1 MSEPTGKIYTLR
13 TFADLLQL
21 DADQLI
27 RFAAELPHIVLSS
40 KFTNSLIGDLV
51 IQEESPA
58 ITLAEIPWCDDGIL
72 SFSPVINGEQPF
84 TLEVAHKDSAP
95 PDEP

>member
-1 MSEPTGKIYTLR
+1 M
-13 TFADLLQL
+13 
-21 DADQLI
+21 
-27 RFAAELPHIVLSS
+27 LSS
-40 KFTNSLIGDLV
+40 KYTNSLIGDLV

-72 SFSPVINGEQPF
+72 SFSPVMNGDQLF
-84 TLEVAHKDSAP
+84 TLEVVRKDSAP